1 MNAEFFEAIED
12 IEKEKGIPRSYMY
25 DKINQAMLAAFRRD
39 NPDCADNVEVILDED
54 KKRIDMVVK
63 KTVVEEVED
72 ANLEINLEAAK
83 KISKR
88 AKIGDA
94 SACRWRPRSSA
105 ASRLRLQSRS
115 SSRAYAKPSA
125 ASSLRSS
132 PPRNMRS

>member
-39 NPDCADNVEVILDED
+39 NHDCADNVEVILDED
-54 KKRIDMVVK
+54 KKRIDMVGK

-72 ANLEINLEAAK
+72 ANLEIILEAAK

-88 AKIGDA
+88 AKIGDVVGV
-94 SACRWRPRSSA
+94 PVET
-105 ASRLRLQSRS
+105 
-115 SSRAYAKPSA
+115 
-125 ASSLRSS
+125 
-132 PPRNMRS
+132 